1 MRVVLMKY
9 QSDKARIVF
18 LFSDTGGGHRS
29 AASAIIEA
37 LELEFPDQIS
47 CEMIDIFRRYAPP
60 PLDLAPEIYPPLSR
74 LPDVWGLGF
83 RVSDGARRT
92 RILYQAI
99 WPYVRTGVNR
109 LVRENPA
116 DLIVSVHPLVNAPVL
131 RALRNRHVHIPFV
144 TVVTDMVSAHAA
156 WYDARADL
164 VIVPTEAARQRGL
177 KLGLAPNQVQ
187 VVGLPVAD
195 RFCREIGNR
204 QAIREQFGW
213 PQDLPV
219 ILLIG
224 GGEGMGPLEDVADAI
239 NSSGLRTALVV
250 ITGRNKQLKNRLER
264 KDWNIPAIIYGF
276 VQEMPDFM
284 RAADVLVTKAGPGTI
299 SEAFIANLP
308 IILYSRM
315 PGQEEGNVAYVANE
329 GAGVWAPEPHLV
341 VNTLR
346 EWLAEPAQLRQAID
360 ACVRLARPFAARE
373 IARILAAKT
382 GVRIADSKT
391 VDQ

>member
-1 MRVVLMKY
+1 
-9 QSDKARIVF
+9 
-18 LFSDTGGGHRS
+18 
-29 AASAIIEA
+29 
-37 LELEFPDQIS
+37 
-47 CEMIDIFRRYAPP
+47 
-60 PLDLAPEIYPPLSR
+60 
-74 LPDVWGLGF
+74 LGF

-92 RILYQAI
+92 RIFYHAI

-131 RALRNRHVHIPFV
+131 RALRSRQPHIPFI

-156 WYDARADL
+156 WYDTRANL

-177 KLGLAPNQVQ
+177 KLGLSPSQVQ

-204 QAIREQFGW
+204 QALRDQLGW

-219 ILLIG
+219 ILLVG
-224 GGEGMGPLEDVADAI
+224 GGEGMGPLEDVAKAI
-239 NSSGLRTALVV
+239 NHSGLRAALVV
-250 ITGRNKQLKNRLER
+250 VAGRNMQLKRKLEN
-264 KDWNIPAIIYGF
+264 KKWNIPAIIYGF

-308 IILYSRM
+308 IILYSRL
-315 PGQEEGNVAYVANE
+315 PGQEDGNVAYVSNE
-329 GAGVWAPEPHLV
+329 GAGVWAPEPRLV
-341 VNTLR
+341 VQTLR
-346 EWLAEPAQLRQAID
+346 TWLAEPAQLRQAID
-360 ACVRLARPFAARE
+360 ACSRLARPFAARE
-373 IARILAAKT
+373 IARIL
-382 GVRIADSKT
+382 GRWIVHSS
-391 VDQ
+391 

>member
-1 MRVVLMKY
+1 MAH
-9 QSDKARIVF
+9 QPDQARIVF

-37 LELEFPDQIS
+37 IELEYPGQFD
-47 CEMIDIFRRYAPP
+47 CEMIDIFRQYAPP
-60 PLDLAPEIYPPLSR
+60 PLHMAPEIYPPLSR
-74 LPDVWGLGF
+74 MPDVWELGF

-92 RILYQAI
+92 RIFYHAI

-116 DLIVSVHPLVNAPVL
+116 NLIVSVHPLVNAPVL
-131 RALRNRHVHIPFV
+131 RALRSRQPHIPFI

-156 WYDARADL
+156 WYDTRSNL

-177 KLGLAPNQVQ
+177 KLGLSPSQVQ

-204 QAIREQFGW
+204 QALRDQLGW

-219 ILLIG
+219 ILLVG
-224 GGEGMGPLEDVADAI
+224 GGEGMGPLEDVANAI
-239 NSSGLRTALVV
+239 NHSRLRAALVV
-250 ITGRNKQLKNRLER
+250 VTGRNLQLKRKLEN
-264 KDWNIPAIIYGF
+264 KKWNLPAIIYGF

-308 IILYSRM
+308 IILYSRL
-315 PGQEEGNVAYVANE
+315 PGQEDGNVAYVSNE
-329 GAGVWAPEPHLV
+329 GAGVWAPEPRLV
-341 VNTLR
+341 VQTLR
-346 EWLAEPAQLRQAID
+346 SWLAEPAQLRQAID
-360 ACVRLARPFAARE
+360 ACSRLARPFAARE
-373 IARILAAKT
+373 IARILAPWA
-382 GVRIADSKT
+382 VRGA
-391 VDQ
+391 